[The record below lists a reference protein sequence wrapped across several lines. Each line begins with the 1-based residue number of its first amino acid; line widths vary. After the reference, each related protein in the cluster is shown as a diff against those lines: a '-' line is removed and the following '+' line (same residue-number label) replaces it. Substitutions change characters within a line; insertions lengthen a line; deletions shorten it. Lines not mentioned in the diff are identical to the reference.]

1 MIPKTDVK
9 SGLLVENA
17 ICNFLRRF
25 RYALLGTYFLYKIPH
40 SFFAL
45 GEKSHAV
52 SCFFLGVQ
60 KRFTNSG
67 WPAKQRS
74 SGWDP
79 STYPSKSVCLS
90 QFWVLRRLLLL
101 SESGQ
106 CGYRMYLYHQGN
118 EQTTGSSVEAATR
131 PWLISNLPLPPYHL
145 ILQ

>member
-79 STYPSKSVCLS
+79 STYPSESVGLS
-90 QFWVLRRLLLL
+90 QFWVLCELLLL
-101 SESGQ
+101 SESES
-106 CGYRMYLYHQGN
+106 L
-118 EQTTGSSVEAATR
+118 TTGRVALPNRMIFWKSAK
-131 PWLISNLPLPPYHL
+131 NLYCRFWEL
-145 ILQ
+145 